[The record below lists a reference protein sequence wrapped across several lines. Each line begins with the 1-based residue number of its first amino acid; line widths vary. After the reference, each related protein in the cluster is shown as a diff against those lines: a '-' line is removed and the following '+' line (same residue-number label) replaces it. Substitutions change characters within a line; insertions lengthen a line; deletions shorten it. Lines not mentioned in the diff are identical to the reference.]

1 MPYYFACKF
10 VVIAVIIFLIVGA
23 SPISGL
29 WDFLKIIPNTLAP
42 AAADFHSFSW
52 PYGPLSY
59 LSLHLILPPY
69 YPPSPLATQSSS
81 AYYCG
86 MVLNN
91 SISANLGN
99 VINLTMLSF
108 YYIHFFVFFTY
119 FSGRLDF
126 MGGTSVIT
134 RRNILTANH

>member
-52 PYGPLSY
+52 PFGSPLSLY
-59 LSLHLILPPY
+59 SSNSTPSFS
-69 YPPSPLATQSSS
+69 SPLL
-81 AYYCG
+81 Y
-86 MVLNN
+86 
-91 SISANLGN
+91 
-99 VINLTMLSF
+99 F
-108 YYIHFFVFFTY
+108 PPFVF
-119 FSGRLDF
+119 L
-126 MGGTSVIT
+126 
-134 RRNILTANH
+134 L